1 MPIITTASC
10 IKTNISPPN
19 TAQPDTS
26 SPTASLDPDMLEE
39 LDRQLQKELDNI
51 TKLYTR
57 YVSCIRES
65 LQEKGVPPKDLYSN
79 LRTVRAFNHTEK
91 KHTLVSV
98 HDEQLA
104 KAGDLYDIFYILT
117 SYYASFLDYDIFQF
131 ILEKYHKI
139 IDPDQEEL
147 KYPDHLKAYLAKHKV
162 SEFVDINPF
171 LKNFKGVSAE
181 LTLKLNIDSTCELTK
196 LKTLKTAIA
205 NILNMSSNALRLLD
219 IKQGCIVVRFLI
231 PAPVAELVFTKN
243 FVFTEKQE
251 EQFQALAVE
260 WLECNDCTFSFST
273 KDLENISEHGG
284 KVVEM

>member
-1 MPIITTASC
+1 
-10 IKTNISPPN
+10 
-19 TAQPDTS
+19 
-26 SPTASLDPDMLEE
+26 MLEE
-39 LDRQLQKELDNI
+39 LDRQLQEELNNI

-79 LRTVRAFNHTEK
+79 LRTVRAFNRTEK

-104 KAGDLYDIFYILT
+104 QAGDLYDIFYILT

-147 KYPDHLKAYLAKHKV
+147 TYPDHLKAYLAKHKV
-162 SEFVDINPF
+162 SEFVDINP
-171 LKNFKGVSAE
+171 LLNNFTDVSAE
-181 LTLKLNIDSTCELTK
+181 LTLKLDIDSTCELTK

-205 NILNMSSNALRLLD
+205 NILDMKSYALRLLD

-231 PAPVAELVFTKN
+231 PAPVAELVFSKN
-243 FVFTEKQE
+243 FILTEKQE
-251 EQFQALAVE
+251 EQFQAIAVE
-260 WLECNDCTFSFST
+260 WLECNNCTFSFRT
-273 KDLENISEHGG
+273 KDLENISENGG